1 MRHKTEKG
9 FFFLVIAIIFLLF
22 SFTPTITGAAI
33 GTLQSFSYLHAIGFA
48 FLLISILIF
57 ASKQTLDAIIIP
69 TGPSFEIDKERT
81 EKALEEYKREKG
93 GVFMITGRID
103 KPVKDSQ
110 VYKIYQH
117 LRNSDI
123 KPSQMIV
130 EGKSRNTIENVL
142 FSLEK
147 LKEKSAKDVG
157 ISSNPSHLDRFEYII
172 QKAREEGIVNKNFRV
187 HRLETPEN
195 LREKIYGF
203 LANMKTRYELRLGFS
218 KK

>member
-1 MRHKTEKG
+1 M
-9 FFFLVIAIIFLLF
+9 LF
-22 SFTPTITGAAI
+22 SFIPTITGATI
-33 GTLQSFSYLHAIGFA
+33 GTLQSFSYLHIIGFA
-48 FLLISILIF
+48 FFLISILIF
-57 ASKQTLDAIIIP
+57 ASKQTLDVIIIP
-69 TGPSFEIDKERT
+69 TGPSYEIDKERT
-81 EKALEEYKREKG
+81 EKALEEYKKEKG
-93 GVFMITGRID
+93 SVFMITGRID
-103 KPVKDSQ
+103 EPKRNSQ

-117 LRNSDI
+117 LRNSGL

-147 LKEKSAKDVG
+147 LKKKGAKDIG
-157 ISSNPSHLDRFEYII
+157 IASNPSHLDRFEYVI
-172 QKAREEGIVNKNFRV
+172 QKSKEEGIVNENFRV

-203 LANMKTRYELRLGFS
+203 LADMKTRYKLRKGFP